1 MMRFDRFTERAQ
13 EAAQRAAEIIQR
25 YGHNQ
30 IDTEHIL
37 LALIEQPNG
46 TVPQILENLNVN
58 ADALVERLDSA
69 LKGSPKANIFGGGA
83 GQIFITPRVKRIID
97 LANGEASRLKDE
109 YISTEHL
116 FLAIM
121 SERNTPAARMLEN
134 AGITRDRV
142 MGAIKELRGGKR
154 VTDKKA
160 ESNYKVLEKHSRDL
174 TKLAREGK
182 LDPVIGRDTEILRL
196 VQILSRRT
204 KNNPVLIGEAGVGKT
219 AIVEGLAQKI
229 VDNDVPE
236 ILGGKQVISLD
247 LGSMVAGSRF
257 RGEFE
262 ERLKNAIEEVQKSEG
277 EIILM
282 IDELHTVV
290 GAGAASGALDA
301 SNMLKPALARG
312 ELQCIG
318 ATTLDEY
325 HKYIEKDAALER
337 RFAPI
342 YVEEPNVEDTI
353 KMLHGLRDRYEAHHK
368 VRFSDEALKAAAQL
382 ADRYVTDRHLPDKAI
397 DLMDESAAKLRVALY
412 SLPPELRSMKNEIDR
427 LAAEEELA
435 GTDRDYERAAEMK
448 SERLRCDG
456 EFKIARDQ
464 WEEEHKLD
472 EVVDVNDIAE
482 VVNQWTGIPVSQMM
496 ETEAHTLLTME
507 ERLHEK
513 IIGQGEAISAIS
525 DAIRRARSGLKD
537 PKRPIGSFI
546 FIGPS
551 GVGKTELAKALT
563 WFMFDDPDALVRI
576 DMSEYREQHTASRLF
591 GAPPGYVGYEEGG
604 QLTEAIR
611 RRPYRVVLFDE
622 IEKAHPDVWNALL
635 QILDDG
641 RMTDGQGKVVDF
653 RNTILI
659 MTSNLGTEYVG
670 KSGALGF
677 QRNSESEEDRLAEKK
692 ISKALTDAFRPEFL
706 NRIDETITFAP
717 LSVEEMEEIVDLQM
731 KEIQGRLSEFGIS
744 ATLTSSARTWLAK
757 EGYDKAFG
765 ARPLKR
771 ALQKF
776 VESPLSMKLL
786 KGDFSEG
793 GSVLID
799 ADEENKEIVFMDG
812 EPVLKVDEKEDVVS

>member
-46 TVPQILENLNVN
+46 TVPQILENLNVS
-58 ADALVERLDSA
+58 ADALIERLDLA

-142 MGAIKELRGGKR
+142 MGAIKELRGGKH

-229 VDNDVPE
+229 IDNDVPE

-435 GTDRDYERAAEMK
+435 GTDRDYERAADMK

-496 ETEAHTLLTME
+496 ETEAQKLLNME

-537 PKRPIGSFI
+537 PNRPIGSFI

-717 LSVEEMEEIVDLQM
+717 LSVAEMEEIVDLQM
-731 KEIQGRLSEFGIS
+731 KEIQGRLSEYGIS
-744 ATLTSSARTWLAK
+744 ATLTSAARTWLAK

-799 ADEENKEIVFMDG
+799 ADEENKIVFIQG
-812 EPVLKVDEKEDVVS
+812 EKVSKEEVKVE